1 MSTKR
6 ICTIQRKGKGSSP
19 ILNIRGI
26 IQTNDVFSVMN
37 YERNQPSFSMK
48 FKTEN
53 RGLYADKTL
62 TLILPDLFIIQ
73 CGLNYKK

>member
-1 MSTKR
+1 
-6 ICTIQRKGKGSSP
+6 
-19 ILNIRGI
+19 
-26 IQTNDVFSVMN
+26 MN
-37 YERNQPSFSMK
+37 YERNQPSFSVK

-53 RGLYADKTL
+53 EGLYTDKTL

>member
-1 MSTKR
+1 
-6 ICTIQRKGKGSSP
+6 
-19 ILNIRGI
+19 
-26 IQTNDVFSVMN
+26 MN

-53 RGLYADKTL
+53 GDLNTDKTL

-73 CGLNYKK
+73 CGLNYKKVENVFLAFQLIIYLKSCLFCWFCIQGKN

>member
-1 MSTKR
+1 
-6 ICTIQRKGKGSSP
+6 
-19 ILNIRGI
+19 
-26 IQTNDVFSVMN
+26 MN
-37 YERNQPSFSMK
+37 YETETNHHSLVK

-53 RGLYADKTL
+53 GDLNTDKTL

>member
-1 MSTKR
+1 MCQPKESVLYREKV
-6 ICTIQRKGKGSSP
+6 KVHH
-19 ILNIRGI
+19 LFLRGV

-48 FKTEN
+48 FKAEN
-53 RGLYADKTL
+53 GGLYADKTL